1 MFGLSRALIVP
12 AMALIVAA
20 GCGDGRPDPT
30 PTPTEPPAFGP
41 GTPSLTALL
50 DSNAAAMR
58 SVGSLRFEVRTVIEM
73 RAVRRPMGE
82 QPNGGNPQ
90 SSPIVLQGVAMSPD
104 KVSGTLIVGP
114 PESILLQTD
123 YVVIGDSG
131 YRTHLSTGEW
141 QLSPML
147 ATELPSP
154 LDFMGDSAAAFDDPV
169 SLGIESG
176 DGTDAYHIQAR
187 GATAIFGGPGTRPL
201 ADVWIAVDGAHLV
214 QIEVETEIGPSLREQ
229 SSGSRVATRAER
241 TGRKGRRASSSG
253 PSFAGSTRPGP
264 GTRRGEPRDPPRGAH
279 GSASAS
285 ASSRM
290 RCARRRTM
298 TLKMTARMVRLP
310 IASLK

>member
-1 MFGLSRALIVP
+1 MPAAMRVNIIPRMIGLSRALIVP
-12 AMALIVAA
+12 AMALVVAA

-41 GTPSLTALL
+41 GTPSLTTLL

-58 SVGSLRFEVRTVIEM
+58 SVGSLRFEIRTVIEM

-82 QPNGGNPQ
+82 QPNGGNLH

-114 PESILLQTD
+114 QESVLLQTD
-123 YVVIGDSG
+123 YVAIGDSG

-141 QLSPML
+141 RLSSML

-169 SLGIESG
+169 SLGIESV
-176 DGTDAYHIQAR
+176 DGIDAYHIQAR
-187 GATAIFGGPGTRPL
+187 VATAIFGGPGTRPL

-214 QIEVETEIGPSLREQ
+214 RVEVETEIGPALREQ
-229 SSGSRVATRAER
+229 LAALGVNDAAVMSSVMRL
-241 TGRKGRRASSSG
+241 TGH
-253 PSFAGSTRPGP
+253 
-264 GTRRGEPRDPPRGAH
+264 GEPVDIQAPDVP
-279 GSASAS
+279 
-285 ASSRM
+285 
-290 RCARRRTM
+290 
-298 TLKMTARMVRLP
+298 
-310 IASLK
+310 